1 MEHIIMGVVID
12 LRSKN
17 AQKVQEV
24 LTKHGCII
32 KTRLG
37 LHEVSESE
45 CTEHGLVILSLM
57 NKPKEIDD
65 LKAELLSIDGVR
77 VNVMNV

>member
-37 LHEVSESE
+37 LHEVSEAE
-45 CTEHGLVILSLM
+45 CTEHGLVILNLM

-65 LKAELLSIDGVR
+65 LKEELLSIDGVR
-77 VNVMNV
+77 VNVMSV

>member
-32 KTRLG
+32 KIRLG
-37 LHEVSESE
+37 LHEVSEEE
-45 CTEHGLVILSLM
+45 CTEHGLVILNLM
-57 NKPKEIDD
+57 NKQKEIDA
-65 LKAELLSIDGVR
+65 LKEELLSIDGVR
-77 VNVMNV
+77 VNVMSV

>member
-1 MEHIIMGVVID
+1 MGHIIMGIVID

-37 LHEVSESE
+37 LHEVSETE
-45 CTEHGLVILSLM
+45 CTEHGLVILTLM
-57 NKPKEIDD
+57 NKEKEIEA
-65 LKAELLSIDGVR
+65 LKEELLSMEGVR
-77 VNVMNV
+77 VNIMSI